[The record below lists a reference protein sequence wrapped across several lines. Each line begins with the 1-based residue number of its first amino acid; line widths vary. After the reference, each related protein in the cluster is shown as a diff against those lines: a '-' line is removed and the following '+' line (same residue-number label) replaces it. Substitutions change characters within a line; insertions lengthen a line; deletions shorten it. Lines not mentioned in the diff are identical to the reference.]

1 MAKAKASTS
10 KQNIKKSFGTRKK
23 GVAKKKL
30 NKHENKKPY
39 NRQGR

>member
-1 MAKAKASTS
+1 MAKVTN
-10 KQNIKKSFGTRKK
+10 KQNTKTASFGTRKK
-23 GVAKKKL
+23 KVSKKKL

>member
-1 MAKAKASTS
+1 MAKTTTKQNPKAS
-10 KQNIKKSFGTRKK
+10 SFGTRKK

-30 NKHENKKPY
+30 NKHENKKLY

>member
-1 MAKAKASTS
+1 MAKVAT
-10 KQNIKKSFGTRKK
+10 KQNFKSSPFGTRKK

-39 NRQGR
+39 NRQGK

>member
-1 MAKAKASTS
+1 MAKVTT
-10 KQNIKKSFGTRKK
+10 KQNFKSSPFGTRKK

-30 NKHENKKPY
+30 NKHENKKLY

>member
-1 MAKAKASTS
+1 MAKTKSSAI
-10 KQNIKKSFGTRKK
+10 NIKKSFGTRKK

-30 NKHENKKPY
+30 NKHECKKSY

>member
-1 MAKAKASTS
+1 MAKGTS
-10 KQNIKKSFGTRKK
+10 HNIKKSFGTRKK

-30 NKHENKKPY
+30 NKHECKKQY

>member
-1 MAKAKASTS
+1 MTKVTT
-10 KQNIKKSFGTRKK
+10 KQNPKIISFGTRKK

>member
-1 MAKAKASTS
+1 MAKSVS
-10 KQNIKKSFGTRKK
+10 KPSQKKSFGTRKK

-30 NKHENKKPY
+30 NKHECKKVY

>member
-1 MAKAKASTS
+1 MAKVTA
-10 KQNIKKSFGTRKK
+10 KQNAKVSSFGTRKK

-30 NKHENKKPY
+30 NKHENKKLY

>member
-1 MAKAKASTS
+1 MAKGTS
-10 KQNIKKSFGTRKK
+10 HNTKKSFGTRKK

>member
-1 MAKAKASTS
+1 MAKITT
-10 KQNIKKSFGTRKK
+10 KQNFKSSPFGNKKK

-30 NKHENKKPY
+30 NKHEDKKPY

>member
-1 MAKAKASTS
+1 MAKVIT
-10 KQNIKKSFGTRKK
+10 KQNFKSSPFGNKKK

-30 NKHENKKPY
+30 NKHEDKKPY

>member
-1 MAKAKASTS
+1 MAKITTKQNFKASP
-10 KQNIKKSFGTRKK
+10 FGTKKK

-30 NKHENKKPY
+30 NKHEDKKLY

>member
-1 MAKAKASTS
+1 MAKTTTKQNTKAS
-10 KQNIKKSFGTRKK
+10 SFGTRKK